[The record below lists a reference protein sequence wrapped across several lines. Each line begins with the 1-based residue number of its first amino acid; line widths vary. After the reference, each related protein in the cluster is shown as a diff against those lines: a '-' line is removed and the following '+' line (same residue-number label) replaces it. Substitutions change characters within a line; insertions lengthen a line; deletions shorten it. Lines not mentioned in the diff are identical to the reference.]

1 MLTEDIITMSTLITS
16 YIIDTNEGWYT
27 LSKEL
32 NPTIRANINE
42 QWINLIKSY
51 SNSITETNNIYILD
65 ISPFAITYG
74 LLCAS
79 KNNKAYFIS
88 CNVKPKLFT
97 MNMNED
103 IFTLY
108 LNILNITEYQK
119 GLYCDIYGF
128 PNNQSNLDATYKL
141 VLSLMKKTR
150 INYRLVYISENSLD
164 ETITFQRDIDGPKKY
179 GKYYENYCV
188 YSSIDTFEEV
198 ILKDIKKRFIA
209 NNLTLPTT
217 VFLHVGNQ
225 INFDNERQIESLEL
239 IFNTMENIPINISYL
254 ESIIKSNTSYSKFT
268 IDETTIKCIKPINK
282 KYINDYWYF
291 KIKNDYKM
299 KYKKNDY
306 DMSNENT
313 NFFLIQS
320 CHCVAGYEIEG
331 AFVLIHTEECS
342 WSFWIKN

>member
-1 MLTEDIITMSTLITS
+1 MSTEDIITMSNLITS
-16 YIIDTNEGWYT
+16 YIINTNEGWYT

-32 NPTIRANINE
+32 NPTIRANINAE
-42 QWINLIKSY
+42 WKNLIKSY
-51 SNSITETNNIYILD
+51 SNPIIEPNNIYILD
-65 ISPFAITYG
+65 NINTLDDYSQATIHG
-74 LLCAS
+74 LLCAYKS
-79 KNNKAYFIS
+79 GSGYFIS

-119 GLYCDIYGF
+119 GLYYDIYGF
-128 PNNQSNLDATYKL
+128 PSNQSNLDATYKL
-141 VLSLMKKTR
+141 VVNLMKKTK
-150 INYRLVYISENSLD
+150 INYKLVYISEKSLD
-164 ETITFQRDIDGPKKY
+164 NTITFQRDIDGPKKY
-179 GKYYENYCV
+179 GKYYEDYCV
-188 YSSIDTFEEV
+188 YPVIDTFEEV
-198 ILKDIKKRFIA
+198 ILKDIKKLFIA

-239 IFNTMENIPINISYL
+239 IFNTMDNIPINISYL
-254 ESIIKSNTSYSKFT
+254 EFLVKSNTSYSNFT

-282 KYINDYWYF
+282 KYIYDSWYHMV
-291 KIKNDYKM
+291 KNHYKM
-299 KYKKNDY
+299 RY
-306 DMSNENT
+306 T
-313 NFFLIQS
+313 NSCYTLLDDNINFLLIKS
-320 CHCVAGYEIEG
+320 SDG